1 MRLFPKSAKYNGH
14 VETDLEISPTET
26 AALMKQGK
34 VKLIDVRTPH
44 EYEIAHIEGCPL
56 VDQTLAKEI
65 VDTWPKDTPIITVC
79 HHGVRSL
86 DAAVYLRQQG
96 FAKAR
101 SMRGGID
108 VWSQIIDASIPR
120 Y

>member
-1 MRLFPKSAKYNGH
+1 MEL
-14 VETDLEISPTET
+14 DLEISSAE
-26 AALMKQGK
+26 AAVLMKEGS
-34 VKLIDVRTPH
+34 VRLIDVRTPQ
-44 EYEIAHIEGCPL
+44 EYAIARIEGCPL
-56 VDQTLAKEI
+56 VDQALAKEI
-65 VDTWPKDTPIITVC
+65 VETWPKDTSIITVC

-96 FAKAR
+96 LTQTR

-108 VWSQIIDASIPR
+108 LWSRAIDPSVPR

>member
-1 MRLFPKSAKYNGH
+1 
-14 VETDLEISPTET
+14 
-26 AALMKQGK
+26 MKNSQ
-34 VKLIDVRTPH
+34 VRLIDVRTPQ
-44 EYEIAHIEGCPL
+44 EYAMARIEGCPL
-56 VDQTLAKEI
+56 VDEALAKEI
-65 VDTWPKDTPIITVC
+65 VETWPKDTPIITIC

-96 FAKAR
+96 FASAR

-108 VWSQIIDASIPR
+108 VWSQVIDASVPR

>member
-1 MRLFPKSAKYNGH
+1 M
-14 VETDLEISPTET
+14 EIDLEISPGET
-26 AALMKQGK
+26 ASLMQQGG

-44 EYEIAHIEGCPL
+44 EYAIAHIEGCPL
-56 VDQTLAKEI
+56 VDESLGKEI
-65 VDTWPKDTPIITVC
+65 LEGWPKDTSIITVC

-86 DAAVYLRQQG
+86 DAALYLRQQG
-96 FAKAR
+96 FKKAR

-108 VWSQIIDASIPR
+108 LWSQIIDTSVPR

>member
-1 MRLFPKSAKYNGH
+1 
-14 VETDLEISPTET
+14 VETDLEISVTET
-26 AALMKQGK
+26 ATLMNDPQ
-34 VKLIDVRTPH
+34 VRLIDVRTPE
-44 EYEIAHIEGCPL
+44 EYAIAHIEGCPL
-56 VDQTLAKEI
+56 VDQVLAREI
-65 VDTWPKDTPIITVC
+65 VETWPKDTPIITVC

-96 FAKAR
+96 FTKAR

-108 VWSQIIDASIPR
+108 IWSQTVDTSIPR

>member
-1 MRLFPKSAKYNGH
+1 

-26 AALMKQGK
+26 AALMKQGL
-34 VKLIDVRTPH
+34 VKLIDVRTPQ

-56 VDQTLAKEI
+56 VDQEIAKEI
-65 VDTWPKDTPIITVC
+65 LETWPKDTPIVTVC

-86 DAAVYLRQQG
+86 DAAVYLRRSG
-96 FAKAR
+96 FTNAR
-101 SMRGGID
+101 SMQGGID
-108 VWSQIIDASIPR
+108 VWSQRIDPAIPR

>member
-1 MRLFPKSAKYNGH
+1 M
-14 VETDLEISPTET
+14 ETDLEISPAET
-26 AALMKQGK
+26 AALMKNSH
-34 VKLIDVRTPH
+34 VRLIDVRTPQ
-44 EYEIAHIEGCPL
+44 EYAMAHIEGCPL
-56 VDQTLAKEI
+56 VDEALAKEI
-65 VDTWPKDTPIITVC
+65 VETWPKDTPIITIC

-96 FAKAR
+96 FANAR

-108 VWSQIIDASIPR
+108 VWSQVIDASVPR